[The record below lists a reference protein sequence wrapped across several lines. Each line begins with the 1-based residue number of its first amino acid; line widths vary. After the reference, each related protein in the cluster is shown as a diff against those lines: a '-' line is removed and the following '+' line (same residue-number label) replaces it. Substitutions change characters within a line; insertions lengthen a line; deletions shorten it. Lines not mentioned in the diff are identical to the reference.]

1 MVKGALGKAEAD
13 GLGESCVSGTLA
25 PSLLEGRAS
34 MVRRGCIHGAEEQGT
49 RARRRIGRALGW
61 SAAMG
66 GREEAPCALGKKT
79 GREVAARK
87 KMRGGSENLSSEH
100 SYL

>member
-61 SAAMG
+61 SAAMEE
-66 GREEAPCALGKKT
+66 GRKLPARWGRRQGEKWRLGKK
-79 GREVAARK
+79 
-87 KMRGGSENLSSEH
+87 
-100 SYL
+100 